1 MNFEVL
7 IPITMAICT
16 VAAIKF
22 VVDARL
28 RRRLA
33 ETHAD
38 HELIRAM
45 LQADEQSRRTSALKW
60 GIVLTLLGLAFGL
73 IDILNLKPDAPA
85 TWGLLIG
92 TAGLGMLGFHFV
104 SQRKPDDLR

>member
-1 MNFEVL
+1 MNFEIL
-7 IPITMAICT
+7 IPITLFICI

-22 VVDARL
+22 VVDSRL

-38 HELIRAM
+38 QELIRAM
-45 LQADEQSRRTSALKW
+45 LQADEQSRRVSALKW

-73 IDILNLKPDAPA
+73 IDVLNLDSESPA

-92 TAGLGMLGFHFV
+92 TTGLGMLGFHLV
-104 SQRKPDDLR
+104 ASRKG

>member
-1 MNFEVL
+1 MNFEIL
-7 IPITMAICT
+7 IPITLFICI

-22 VVDARL
+22 VVDSRL

-38 HELIRAM
+38 QELIRAM
-45 LQADEQSRRTSALKW
+45 LQADEQSRRVSALKW

-73 IDILNLKPDAPA
+73 IDVLNLDAEAPA

-92 TAGLGMLGFHFV
+92 TTGLGMLGFHLV
-104 SQRKPDDLR
+104 ASRKG